1 MEINLKFHK
10 CLKKFL
16 FSVILKKG
24 AFMRNWLR
32 EKTVILTGA
41 SGGIG
46 RALCKMLIC
55 KYDVK
60 VIGIGSIFK
69 SSVNIQSV

>member
-1 MEINLKFHK
+1 
-10 CLKKFL
+10 
-16 FSVILKKG
+16 
-24 AFMRNWLR
+24 MRNWLR